1 MVSTDKSRPVKLTEY
16 AHVSL
21 QSKGN
26 LSSLFWVE
34 SPLQYERD
42 HDVDDRNLY
51 RVHYSSLNFR
61 DVMLATG
68 KLPVDAIPGY
78 DSDWRKQKVI
88 AAHLK
93 SRQLLLLVD
102 STKLS

>member
-1 MVSTDKSRPVKLTEY
+1 MIYTDKSRPVKLTEY

-21 QSKGN
+21 KSKGN
-26 LSSLFWVE
+26 LSSLTWVE

-51 RVHYSSLNFR
+51 RVLYSSLNFR

-68 KLPVDAIPGY
+68 KLPVDAIPGNI
-78 DSDWRKQKVI
+78 SSLQNQKAI
-88 AAHLK
+88 TAY
-93 SRQLLLLVD
+93 LLLVEI
-102 STKLS
+102 TT